1 MQTIRKVTL
10 EDAEAIQEIYNYYI
24 LNSIVTFDE
33 EVKTL
38 DEIKYKI
45 TDTIEKYPWF
55 VLIENETLIAFTY
68 ANQWKDKSA
77 YNQSIEGTIYI
88 KNKYEGKGIGTTL
101 YTYLI
106 NYLKSNG
113 YHSILG
119 VISLPNDSSV
129 ALHEK
134 LEFEKVAHFK
144 EIGKKFN
151 RQIDVGC
158 WQLIL

>member
-55 VLIENETLIAFTY
+55 ILEENGELIAFTY

-77 YNQSIEGTIYI
+77 YDQSVEGTIYI
-88 KNKYEGKGIGTTL
+88 KNKNEGKGIGTTL

-106 NYLKSNG
+106 NNLKSNG

-129 ALHEK
+129 ILHEK
-134 LEFEKVAHFK
+134 LKFEKVAHFK

>member
-55 VLIENETLIAFTY
+55 
-68 ANQWKDKSA
+68 
-77 YNQSIEGTIYI
+77 
-88 KNKYEGKGIGTTL
+88 
-101 YTYLI
+101 
-106 NYLKSNG
+106 
-113 YHSILG
+113 
-119 VISLPNDSSV
+119 
-129 ALHEK
+129 
-134 LEFEKVAHFK
+134 
-144 EIGKKFN
+144 
-151 RQIDVGC
+151 
-158 WQLIL
+158 

>member
-55 VLIENETLIAFTY
+55 ILEENGELIAFAY

-77 YNQSIEGTIYI
+77 YNQSVEGTIYI
-88 KNKYEGKGIGTTL
+88 KNKNEGKGIGTTL

-106 NYLKSNG
+106 NNLKSNG

-129 ALHEK
+129 ILHEK
-134 LEFEKVAHFK
+134 LKFEKVAHFK

>member
-77 YNQSIEGTIYI
+77 YNQSVEGTIYI

-129 ALHEK
+129 ILHEK
-134 LEFEKVAHFK
+134 LKFEKVAHFK